1 MSINGPMSCRY
12 ETPKISFEHS
22 LLQEPIVRVKSETLL
37 REGSFVKESFETFE
51 GLSDRGALT
60 SFRELIH

>member
-1 MSINGPMSCRY
+1 MSINGPISWRC

-22 LLQEPIVRVKSETLL
+22 LLQVPVAEAKSKTFL
-37 REGSFVKESFETFE
+37 REGSFVKELFETFE
-51 GLSDRGALT
+51 VLSDHRALT

>member
-1 MSINGPMSCRY
+1 MSWRC

-22 LLQEPIVRVKSETLL
+22 LLQEPIVQVKSETLL
-37 REGSFVKESFETFE
+37 REGSFVKELFETFE
-51 GLSDRGALT
+51 GLSDHRALT